1 LSAPADIVCVVAIS
15 IAYTSKTRIGG
26 LKIWMLWRLFVRA
39 GGHRLCRFLITRRLK
54 PQLHKQNP
62 PMRVE
67 DLDAVEIICPRRR
80 TSFV

>member
-39 GGHRLCRFLITRRLK
+39 GGHRLCSSDFNRLD
-54 PQLHKQNP
+54 KQNP
-62 PMRVE
+62 HRRVK
-67 DLDAVEIICPRRR
+67 DLEVVEIICPRRR